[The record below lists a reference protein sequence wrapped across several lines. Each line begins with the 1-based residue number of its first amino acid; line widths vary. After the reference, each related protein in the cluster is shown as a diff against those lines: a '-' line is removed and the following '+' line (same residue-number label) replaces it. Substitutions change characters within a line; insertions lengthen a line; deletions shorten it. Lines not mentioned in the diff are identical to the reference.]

1 MYNSCKR
8 EPTFDALR
16 EFEPET
22 LPVYG
27 MIYGHE
33 AEIYLDRTASGSMVQ
48 LTAEE
53 VVPRS
58 SQLGLP
64 NLEGGG

>member
-8 EPTFDALR
+8 EPTFDVLR

-27 MIYGHE
+27 MIYGHS
-33 AEIYLDRTASGSMVQ
+33 AEIYLDRTATGSVVQ
-48 LTAEE
+48 LTART
-53 VVPRS
+53 VGMFPAAS
-58 SQLGLP
+58 PLS
-64 NLEGGG
+64 